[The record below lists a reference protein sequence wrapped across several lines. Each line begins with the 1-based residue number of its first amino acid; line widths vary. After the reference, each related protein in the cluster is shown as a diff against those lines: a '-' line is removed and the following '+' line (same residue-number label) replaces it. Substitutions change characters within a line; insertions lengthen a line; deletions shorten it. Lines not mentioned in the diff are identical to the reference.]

1 MDRFSST
8 GVKAGTAKRR
18 QVFSTPDAKAI
29 SDMHR
34 MYGNITRVIQT
45 AAPNSASRA
54 APRSPLAMAD
64 TTQGAATMPTSVTSI
79 SASVSSSATRSSSV
93 RTSSSDRLLRAAPRI
108 GTKACAKAPSANS
121 RRSRFGMRKATQN
134 ASVMGP
140 APKARATRTSRAR
153 PEMRDSNVKLLTVA
167 AERNKLTSVI
177 HKSRACPKQKRA
189 VSQPGTRR
197 DVTRL
202 ANANAHTTHTP
213 AHGSCHP
220 RR

>member
-1 MDRFSST
+1 MTPMASPYTGTSMRGASHRQAAIMDRFSST

-108 GTKACAKAPSANS
+108 GTKACAKAPSANN

-140 APKARATRTSRAR
+140 APKARR
-153 PEMRDSNVKLLTVA
+153 
-167 AERNKLTSVI
+167 
-177 HKSRACPKQKRA
+177 HQ
-189 VSQPGTRR
+189 
-197 DVTRL
+197 DVTGQ
-202 ANANAHTTHTP
+202 AGNAGQQREAADGGRGAEQTHFSYP
-213 AHGSCHP
+213 
-220 RR
+220 

>member
-1 MDRFSST
+1 
-8 GVKAGTAKRR
+8 
-18 QVFSTPDAKAI
+18 
-29 SDMHR
+29 
-34 MYGNITRVIQT
+34 
-45 AAPNSASRA
+45 
-54 APRSPLAMAD
+54 MAD

-167 AERNKLTSVI
+167 AERTNSLQLSINPGLARSKNGQ
-177 HKSRACPKQKRA
+177 CPNQERGGMSPA
-189 VSQPGTRR
+189 SQTQTHTLHTHQRTDHAIQGADTLP
-197 DVTRL
+197 
-202 ANANAHTTHTP
+202 TTHIRP
-213 AHGSCHP
+213 SPSGPHGASFAGPWRRP
-220 RR
+220 RGSAQRGGEGFILRSVAAP